1 MMCSIGEDEAHG
13 DGVLP
18 VVDQDNL
25 EETVG
30 YGYLV
35 LSDAF
40 RLTFVVDGTAGDV
53 NRSIF
58 PGPFPAGILQISPVI
73 PVQFLV
79 LRTDVAHIK

>member
-30 YGYLV
+30 HGYLV

-40 RLTFVVDGTAGDV
+40 RLAFVVDGTAGDV

-58 PGPFPAGILQISPVI
+58 PGPFSAGILQISQSSRFSFWFCGQMLLI
-73 PVQFLV
+73 
-79 LRTDVAHIK
+79 